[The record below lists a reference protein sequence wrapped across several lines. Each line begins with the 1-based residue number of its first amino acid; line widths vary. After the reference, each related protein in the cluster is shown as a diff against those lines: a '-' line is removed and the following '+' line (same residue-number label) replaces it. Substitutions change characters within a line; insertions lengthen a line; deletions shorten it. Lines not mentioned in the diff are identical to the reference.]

1 MLFIH
6 PALFKYTVHFI
17 TRTSLAVEILWS
29 FCAQNNHLRKISI
42 FSLFFP
48 VKRLKLQNFQAPQ
61 MTSPTRKFIG
71 GRIRALR
78 KAKGITQAVLAEA
91 LECEIATI
99 SRYERGDNP
108 PDSEQLLKLAKLL
121 NVSPMDILP
130 SETDIA
136 RAQVIEL
143 RAKVLELVY
152 KIDSPQNLEKLIR
165 TIHLLEKN

>member
-1 MLFIH
+1 
-6 PALFKYTVHFI
+6 
-17 TRTSLAVEILWS
+17 
-29 FCAQNNHLRKISI
+29 
-42 FSLFFP
+42 
-48 VKRLKLQNFQAPQ
+48 

-152 KIDSPQNLEKLIR
+152 KIDSPQNLEKLLK
-165 TIHLLEKN
+165 TIQLLEKS

>member
-1 MLFIH
+1 
-6 PALFKYTVHFI
+6 
-17 TRTSLAVEILWS
+17 
-29 FCAQNNHLRKISI
+29 
-42 FSLFFP
+42 
-48 VKRLKLQNFQAPQ
+48 

-152 KIDSPQNLEKLIR
+152 KIDSPQNLEKLLR
-165 TIHLLEKN
+165 TIQLLEKS